1 MVKHHIPKNLKEA
14 LKVLNTNDCYIMAG
28 GTDLMVVKH
37 QKAGLIPNFDKDVLY
52 IADLKELQYIFE
64 DENGVHIGAGTKYR
78 DIEKCEFV
86 PELLK
91 QIIHELASPNIRNMA
106 TMAGNVANASP
117 AGDSVVGLY
126 LLDATLELESVH
138 GSRIVPINEFIFGV
152 RKIHLKKNE
161 LIKEIFI
168 PHHDDLNT
176 YWRKVGSRA
185 AESISKITFA
195 GGYEVEDGKIKD
207 FRMAFGS
214 VNITCARDHKVEEKY
229 IGMTVEE
236 LKSHADDIVNDM
248 SKYVTPI
255 TDQRST
261 KEYRY
266 RVAMNILRDFISVI
280 EQEDVDEEQICQ
292 RL

>member
-1 MVKHHIPKNLKEA
+1 MVNHHIPSTLQEA
-14 LKVLNTNDCYIMAG
+14 LKILDKHDCYIMAG

-37 QKAGLIPNFDKDVLY
+37 QRSGLIPNFDKDVCY
-52 IADLKELQYIFE
+52 IANLEELQYIFE
-64 DENGVHIGAGTKYR
+64 DEKGVHIGAGTKFS
-78 DIEKCEFV
+78 DIEENELV
-86 PELLK
+86 PEILK

-106 TMAGNVANASP
+106 TMAGNIANASP
-117 AGDSVVGLY
+117 AGDSIVGLY
-126 LLDATLELESVH
+126 LLDAELELVNIN
-138 GSRIVPINEFIFGV
+138 GSRMMPIKDFIFGV
-152 RKIHLKKNE
+152 RKIHREKNE

-207 FRMAFGS
+207 LRMAFGS
-214 VNITCARDHKVEEKY
+214 VSITCVRDRKVEEKY
-229 IGMTVEE
+229 IGMSVEE
-236 LKSHADDIVNDM
+236 LHNHVEDVIKDM
-248 SKYVTPI
+248 GKFVQPI

-266 RVAMNILRDFISVI
+266 KVAMNILKDFILTI
-280 EQEDVDEEQICQ
+280 E
-292 RL
+292 

>member
-1 MVKHHIPKNLKEA
+1 MVKHFIPSTLKEA
-14 LKVLNTNDCYIMAG
+14 LEVLDKHDCYIMAG

-37 QKAGLIPNFDKDVLY
+37 QRSGLIPNFDKDVCY
-52 IADLKELQYIFE
+52 ISNLEELQYIFE
-64 DENGVHIGAGTKYR
+64 DEKGVHIGAGTKFS
-78 DIEKCEFV
+78 DIEENELV
-86 PELLK
+86 PEILK

-106 TMAGNVANASP
+106 TMAGNIANASP
-117 AGDSVVGLY
+117 AGDSIVGLY
-126 LLDATLELESVH
+126 LLDAELELVNIN
-138 GSRIVPINEFIFGV
+138 GSRMMPIKDFIFGV
-152 RKIHLKKNE
+152 RKIHREKNE

-195 GGYEVEDGKIKD
+195 GGYEVENEKVKD
-207 FRMAFGS
+207 LRMAFGS
-214 VNITCARDHKVEEKY
+214 VSITCVRDRKTEEKY

-236 LKSHADDIVNDM
+236 LHNHVEEIVKDM
-248 SKYVTPI
+248 GKFVTPI

-266 RVAMNILRDFISVI
+266 KVAMNILKDFILTI
-280 EQEDVDEEQICQ
+280 E
-292 RL
+292 

>member
-1 MVKHHIPKNLKEA
+1 MVKHFIPSTLKEA
-14 LKVLNTNDCYIMAG
+14 LEVLDKHDCYIMAG

-37 QKAGLIPNFDKDVLY
+37 QRSGLIPNFDKDVCY
-52 IADLKELQYIFE
+52 ISNLEELQYIFE
-64 DENGVHIGAGTKYR
+64 DEKGVHIGAGTKFS
-78 DIEKCEFV
+78 DIEENELV
-86 PELLK
+86 PEILK

-106 TMAGNVANASP
+106 TMAGNIANASP
-117 AGDSVVGLY
+117 AGDSIVGLY
-126 LLDATLELESVH
+126 LLDAELELVNVN
-138 GSRIVPINEFIFGV
+138 GSRMMSIKDFIFGV
-152 RKIHLKKNE
+152 RKIHREKNE

-195 GGYEVEDGKIKD
+195 GGYEVENGKVKD
-207 FRMAFGS
+207 LRMAFGS
-214 VNITCARDHKVEEKY
+214 VSITCVRDRKTEEKY

-236 LKSHADDIVNDM
+236 LHNHVEDVIKDM
-248 SKYVTPI
+248 GKFVQPI

-266 RVAMNILRDFISVI
+266 KVAMNILKDFILTI
-280 EQEDVDEEQICQ
+280 E
-292 RL
+292 